1 MAVLLLGAMPAG
13 CSHNPDRPR
22 STPSTSTAATS
33 TATTTTAPATILES
47 TTAAPTSPTTGTT
60 PPTVSTPRK
69 SPSGPPSP
77 RGLPPSSQPVSA
89 GQLGAS
95 WHPGCPV
102 GPAGLRLVRLDYR
115 GFDGRQH
122 AGQLVV
128 AATLAG
134 QVLRIFAE
142 LDAAGFPIRRMVPV
156 SAYGGDDERSMEADN
171 SSAFNCRPITGGSGW
186 SEHAYGT
193 AIDLNPRENP
203 YVSASG
209 VQPTTAQRFTDR
221 DRTDPGMIHPDDRT
235 VTIFARY
242 GWSWGGAWTEPR
254 DYQHFEK

>member
-1 MAVLLLGAMPAG
+1 MRVAAIVLLGAVLAG
-13 CSHNPDRPR
+13 CSGPTDSNYHPNAGPGP
-22 STPSTSTAATS
+22 STAARPPTDRQSPTDTPTS
-33 TATTTTAPATILES
+33 PNVPGGSPTPPRPVVRATSPTRPTAPAIARV
-47 TTAAPTSPTTGTT
+47 TAAE
-60 PPTVSTPRK
+60 
-69 SPSGPPSP
+69 
-77 RGLPPSSQPVSA
+77 
-89 GQLGAS
+89 LGAS
-95 WHPGCPV
+95 WHAGCPIE
-102 GPAGLRLVRLDYR
+102 PSELRMVTVTFH
-115 GFDGRQH
+115 GFDGRAH
-122 AGQLVV
+122 SGRLVV
-128 AATLAG
+128 AADLAE
-134 QVLRIFAE
+134 QIRTIFTAIY
-142 LDAAGFPIRRMVPV
+142 AAGFPIRRMVPV
-156 SAYGGDDERSMEADN
+156 AAYGGSDERSMEADN